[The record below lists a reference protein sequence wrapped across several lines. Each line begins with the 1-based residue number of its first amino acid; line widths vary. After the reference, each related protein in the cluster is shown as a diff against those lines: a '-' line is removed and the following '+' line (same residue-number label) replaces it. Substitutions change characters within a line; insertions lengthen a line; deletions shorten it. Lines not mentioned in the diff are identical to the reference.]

1 MTTHWAD
8 IDLLSVSSLE
18 APVFKRE
25 QFTCGLAG
33 LLAGLVITAI
43 LVVTLDFVG
52 QEVILKMTDK
62 MENLLIKI
70 NRAGINYVTMVSPNN
85 KPDMVKILN
94 KRTLVPIAEFNT
106 ATGELLMLEHH
117 YGLADLVDLQ
127 KLIKIVAE
135 ELQL

>member
-1 MTTHWAD
+1 M
-8 IDLLSVSSLE
+8 
-18 APVFKRE
+18 
-25 QFTCGLAG
+25 
-33 LLAGLVITAI
+33 
-43 LVVTLDFVG
+43 
-52 QEVILKMTDK
+52 ILKMTDK
-62 MENLLIKI
+62 MEKLLIKI

-127 KLIKIVAE
+127 KLIKIIVE
-135 ELQL
+135 DL